1 VGYFV
6 APMSDMPGAERA
18 ITLAVFATVYLG
30 MLLGRLPHLALDRT
44 GIALLGAIALLATG
58 VSSLERAAEAVDAP
72 TMLLLFGLMVV
83 SAQLRLGG
91 FYARTARGLAAL
103 SVRPV
108 LLLALLIAVVGVLSA
123 VFSNDIICLAMTPVW
138 IDACVQRRVDPR
150 PFLLALACAANVGSA
165 ATLIGNPQ
173 NMLIGQTLALP
184 FAGYLAQA
192 ALPTALGL
200 VVTWVVIAW
209 QWRNRWA
216 VPAPPFVAHARDPI
230 PVYDRWQTAKGLAM
244 AAMLLALFVA
254 SDVPRELAALA
265 GAGVLLLSR
274 RMHSREMLG
283 LVDWQLLV
291 LFAGL
296 FVVNDALQHTGL
308 PADAVTSL
316 RARGLDPEHP
326 GWIFAAVVLLS
337 NAVSNVPAVMLL
349 LPVASHP
356 LSGPVLAL
364 AGTFAGNLLVVGS
377 IANMIVIDG
386 AGRCGVRID
395 WRAHARTGVPVTLL
409 TLAIAAL
416 WLAVLPA
423 SG

>member
-1 VGYFV
+1 
-6 APMSDMPGAERA
+6 
-18 ITLAVFATVYLG
+18 
-30 MLLGRLPHLALDRT
+30 
-44 GIALLGAIALLATG
+44 
-58 VSSLERAAEAVDAP
+58 
-72 TMLLLFGLMVV
+72 
-83 SAQLRLGG
+83 
-91 FYARTARGLAAL
+91 
-103 SVRPV
+103 
-108 LLLALLIAVVGVLSA
+108 
-123 VFSNDIICLAMTPVW
+123 
-138 IDACVQRRVDPR
+138 
-150 PFLLALACAANVGSA
+150 
-165 ATLIGNPQ
+165 
-173 NMLIGQTLALP
+173 
-184 FAGYLAQA
+184 
-192 ALPTALGL
+192 
-200 VVTWVVIAW
+200 
-209 QWRNRWA
+209 
-216 VPAPPFVAHARDPI
+216 
-230 PVYDRWQTAKGLAM
+230 M

-308 PADAVTSL
+308 PADAVISL

-386 AGRCGVRID
+386 AGRRGVRID

-416 WLAVLPA
+416 WLAVLSA